1 MSRAGSTGDAEPG
14 ERSDFVDAKSS
25 QRSDFIDTKS
35 NQRSDFVDGK
45 SSQRSDFI
53 RTLVNRNIAEGTF
66 AGRVQTRFP
75 PEPNGYLHIGHAKS
89 ICLNFDLAGEFNGT
103 CNLRLDDTNPET
115 ERSDFVAAIENDL
128 AWLGY
133 QSDRGTLYAS
143 DYFEP
148 LYHWAEDLIRA
159 GLAYVDDQD
168 AATISATR
176 GSFTEPGTHSPWRNR
191 TVDENLDLFRRMR
204 AGEFADG
211 ERVLRARI
219 DMAHENMLMRD
230 PVLYRIRHQT
240 HHRTGDRWC
249 IYPTYDW
256 AHGQS
261 DALEGVTH
269 SICTLEFDA
278 HRPLYDWF
286 LKHLDLPGDRPRQT
300 EFARLNLT
308 HTVLSKRRLSELV
321 SKGHVSG
328 WDDPRMPTLQGLR
341 RRGYPPNAIRQF
353 CRHIGVARV
362 DGTVEVELLES
373 FVRRELNAVALRRM
387 AVLDPLRLVIENYP
401 EGQTEMR
408 EAANNPEDPSAG
420 TRQVPFSRVL
430 YIERD
435 DFMLD
440 PPPKFYRL
448 APGREVRLRS
458 GYFVTCTGVETDID
472 GRVTEVRCV
481 YDPDTG
487 SGQAPDGRRVRATIH
502 WVSAAHAHRGQAL
515 LYQHLFTHPYPG
527 ADGTDP
533 MDSLAPDSI
542 RLVETARFEPAM
554 ADIAPGQVVQFE
566 RLGYFARDPEA
577 PDRFHRTV
585 GLRDEWARVQKRR
598 PGR

>member
-1 MSRAGSTGDAEPG
+1 MGRAGSTGDENAEPG
-14 ERSDFVDAKSS
+14 ER
-25 QRSDFIDTKS
+25 R
-35 NQRSDFVDGK
+35 
-45 SSQRSDFI
+45 DFI
-53 RTLVNRNIAEGTF
+53 RTLMSRDAVDGTF
-66 AGRVQTRFP
+66 DGRVQTRFP

-89 ICLNFDLAGEFNGT
+89 ICLNFDLADEFDGT

-115 ERSDFVAAIENDL
+115 ERSDFATAIEDDL

-133 QSDRGTLYAS
+133 RSHRGTLYAS
-143 DYFEP
+143 DYFDR
-148 LYHWAEDLIRA
+148 LYGWAEDLIRA

-176 GSFTEPGTHSPWRNR
+176 GSFTEPGTDSPWRSR
-191 TVDENLDLFRRMR
+191 PVEENLDLLRRMR

-230 PVLYRIRHQT
+230 PVLYRIRHRT

-261 DALEGVTH
+261 DATEGVTH

-286 LKHLDLPGDRPRQT
+286 LSHLDLPGDRPRQT

-321 SKGHVSG
+321 SKGHVDG
-328 WDDPRMPTLQGLR
+328 WDDPRMPTLGGMR
-341 RRGYPPNAIRQF
+341 RKGYPPSAIRQF

-387 AVLDPLRLVIENYP
+387 AVLNPLRLVIENYP
-401 EGQTEMR
+401 EGRTEMR
-408 EAANNPEDPSAG
+408 EAINNPEDQSAG

-458 GYFVTCTGVETDID
+458 GYFVTCTGVDTDVD
-472 GRVTEVRCV
+472 GRVIEVRAT

-487 SGQAPDGRRVRATIH
+487 SGRAPDGRKVRATIH
-502 WVSAAHAHRGQAL
+502 WVSAAHAHPGRAV
-515 LYQHLFTHPYPG
+515 LYEHLFTDPYPG

-533 MDSLAPDSI
+533 MDSLAPDSA
-542 RLVETARFEPAM
+542 RFMESARFEPAL
-554 ADIAPGQVVQFE
+554 ADVAPGQVVQFE
-566 RLGYFARDPEA
+566 RLGYFARDPRS
-577 PDRFHRTV
+577 PDLFHRTV
-585 GLRDEWARVQKRR
+585 GLRDEWARIQKRR
-598 PGR
+598 PDQ